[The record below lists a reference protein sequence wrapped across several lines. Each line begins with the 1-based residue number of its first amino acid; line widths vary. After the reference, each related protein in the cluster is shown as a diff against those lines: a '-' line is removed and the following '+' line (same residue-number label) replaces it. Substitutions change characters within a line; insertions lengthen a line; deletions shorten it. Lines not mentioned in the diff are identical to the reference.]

1 MERKHYAGINP
12 GLQLVEKAGLLAKTG
27 QGARDA
33 AYLSLAGTWLQDRA
47 HHLHP
52 PPSSNCSNH
61 FSSALIKGLAPSGCC
76 FLSPEPATGGRFFFS
91 GIAGKSR
98 MTNLQVPTTGR
109 KTLQREILGAAPAL
123 EPNGRRSWAT
133 GAQQHPTLARRRLG
147 AQGKQTNLGALP
159 PRQVGSSPPA
169 FPGYRLPRGPHRT
182 DSPGRQGHLLQ
193 TSSISLSPPPPWC

>member
-12 GLQLVEKAGLLAKTG
+12 GLQLVEKAGPLAKTR

-47 HHLHP
+47 HRLHP

-61 FSSALIKGLAPSGCC
+61 FSSALIKGLAPSGCS
-76 FLSPEPATGGRFFFS
+76 FLSPEPATRGRFFFS
-91 GIAGKSR
+91 GIACKSR

-123 EPNGRRSWAT
+123 QPNGWRSWAT
-133 GAQQHPTLARRRLG
+133 GAQQHPTTSPQAAGSPREADQPG
-147 AQGKQTNLGALP
+147 SAAAKAGGKLPASLPRLP
-159 PRQVGSSPPA
+159 PA
-169 FPGYRLPRGPHRT
+169 HRT
-182 DSPGRQGHLLQ
+182 SQD
-193 TSSISLSPPPPWC
+193 